1 MPPTRIAASNHRIT
15 KACARCRHRK
25 TKCDLNFPVCG
36 SCARARVACVG
47 YDAVRGRERPR
58 STVAFLEDRV
68 AQLEI
73 ELARLK
79 SEQTIDN
86 SRLVEAAISALTRSL
101 ADTISDPSPS
111 QKSRLSASS
120 RCGLLS
126 FASPIYLSQS
136 PLPPLPSTSV
146 QDDGSV
152 PAIEATRSST
162 ISLIPRHVIDIM
174 LKNYSE
180 NYLPQSPYIDASQL
194 YASTEKVY
202 ARGNETPFDVFVV
215 AIALAISATT
225 LIRHDEERATAS
237 AQEFWNTAKA
247 QLPYITDGPSLQRLR
262 VLLLLTHYGFVNPCV
277 VDVWRTAGAAT
288 RLAVQLGL
296 HRGLSVSEREKT
308 DFDTIDTRRKLFWA
322 TYNLDAAIHFVVGRP
337 FVFPREAIT
346 AEYPESIFGPRD
358 SEIDTS
364 PVIYVWPLRQYEAE
378 ISSIL
383 PKFGT
388 ATPVECPI
396 PIDAWRKRALQR
408 LEDWYV
414 AVHTSSNGRPGE
426 KIEFREL
433 MYQTNLFRLNCPSMH
448 FPTPSIEMR
457 RASLNATIALV
468 SIYSRNTRFGK
479 LFYIWHAVY
488 QLFECGVCMLETI
501 ISGIRATPSHL
512 AGFDVSVLQRTLKAI
527 PQLLRKVSTR
537 WPQVERHAQFLEEA
551 IEACLDCF
559 LLWSRG
565 QAQPLPPLL
574 TDLEE
579 RLRRL
584 MIPKEKTN
592 GSAGDLPV
600 ASPSVA
606 ALATPVTSLQAILDN
621 DAGPENVPESI
632 PFTPTQVESPWN
644 YDLLFDL
651 PTGGL
656 APSVQS
662 DELSWDFPGF
672 DLDQIFSAF
681 QDGQVL

>member
-1 MPPTRIAASNHRIT
+1 MPPTRSSGSNHRIT

-25 TKCDLNFPVCG
+25 TKCDLHFPTC
-36 SCARARVACVG
+36 SACARARVPCVG
-47 YDAVRGRERPR
+47 YDAVQGKERPR

-73 ELARLK
+73 ELARLR
-79 SEQTIDN
+79 SEQTVDN
-86 SRLVEAAISALTRSL
+86 SRLVDAAISSLTRSL
-101 ADTISDPSPS
+101 ADTISDPSPP
-111 QKSRLSASS
+111 QKSRLSGPS
-120 RCGLLS
+120 RCALLS

-146 QDDGSV
+146 QDDGST
-152 PAIEATRSST
+152 PAIVATRCST

-174 LKNYSE
+174 LKNYTE

-194 YASTEKVY
+194 YASTEKLF
-202 ARGNETPFDVFVV
+202 AKGNETPFDVFVV

-225 LIRHDEERATAS
+225 LIRHDEERATSS
-237 AQEFWNTAKA
+237 ALEFWNTAKA
-247 QLPYITDGPSLQRLR
+247 QLPYITDGPPLQRLR

-288 RLAVQLGL
+288 RLAVQLQL
-296 HRGLSVSEREKT
+296 HQELSPCESDKT
-308 DFDTIDTRRKLFWA
+308 DFETVDTRRKLFWA

-346 AEYPESIFGPRD
+346 AKYPESIFGPRD
-358 SEIDTS
+358 SSTDVS
-364 PVIYVWPLRQYEAE
+364 PVIHVWPLRQYEAE

-388 ATPVECPI
+388 ATPVVCPI

-448 FPTPSIEMR
+448 FAAPTTDMR
-457 RASLNATIALV
+457 RAALNATIALV
-468 SIYSRNTRFGK
+468 TIYSRNTRFGK

-488 QLFECGVCMLETI
+488 QLFECGVCLLETL
-501 ISGIRATPSHL
+501 ISGIRPSSSPSHL
-512 AGFDVSVLQRTLKAI
+512 AGFDPSVVQRTLQAI

-537 WPQVERHAQFLEEA
+537 WPQVDKHARFLQDA
-551 IEACLDCF
+551 SDACLDAY
-559 LLWSRG
+559 LQWSRG
-565 QAQPLPPLL
+565 ESRPLSPALL
-574 TDLEE
+574 EWEE

-584 MIPKEKTN
+584 MIPKEKEETHN
-592 GSAGDLPV
+592 AEPSAP
-600 ASPSVA
+600 SPPPP
-606 ALATPVTSLQAILDN
+606 TPSASLQAILDN
-621 DAGPENVPESI
+621 AGDQGL
-632 PFTPTQVESPWN
+632 PFTPTQAESPWN

-651 PTGGL
+651 PTTGGL